1 MTKRANR
8 RLLQAALAFAA
19 VCALTVPSMTIRAD
33 KTAEAGGT
41 QTVLTAA
48 QEETQAAEQM
58 QDAQLAQ
65 SAEQTQ
71 DAAAVTLVTD
81 PVSDPEGFVLQLQNL
96 RDVQQIQL
104 EQVQSQISTLIQL
117 QEASV
122 IDAAQTELLGQLQV
136 LEQVQQEQLAQ
147 TDTQLQA
154 FQALAAA
161 EEELVTGPEIIFVGD
176 SRFVQMHNAV
186 GGGEYV
192 WIAKSSQGYKWFASE
207 AVPQI
212 DAAVGRGTK
221 IIINLGVNDVAN
233 VNAYAELVNRKAAE
247 WTEKGATVYYS
258 SVNPVE
264 NGKYVTKSMVSSFN
278 KKLQS
283 RLSPQVHWIDSY
295 SYLQG
300 TGYTLTDGLH
310 FSKGTYKNLYQ
321 YYLSVLGRV

>member
-1 MTKRANR
+1 MTKRVNR
-8 RLLQAALAFAA
+8 RLLQAALAFAG
-19 VCALTVPSMTIRAD
+19 VCVLTVPSMTIRAD

-41 QTVLTAA
+41 QTVLTAV
-48 QEETQAAEQM
+48 QEETQGAGQM
-58 QDAQLAQ
+58 QDAQLTQNAD
-65 SAEQTQ
+65 QTQ
-71 DAAAVTLVTD
+71 DAAAVTLMTD

-154 FQALAAA
+154 FQELAA

-176 SRFVQMHNAV
+176 SRFVQMHNSV

-221 IIINLGVNDVAN
+221 ILINLGVNDVAN

-283 RLSPQVHWIDSY
+283 RLSSQVHWIDSY

-300 TGYTLTDGLH
+300 SGYTLTDGLH

>member
-1 MTKRANR
+1 MTKRVNR
-8 RLLQAALAFAA
+8 RLLQAALAFAG
-19 VCALTVPSMTIRAD
+19 VCVLTVPSMTIRAD

-41 QTVLTAA
+41 QTVLTAV
-48 QEETQAAEQM
+48 QEETQGAGQM
-58 QDAQLAQ
+58 QDAQLTQNAD
-65 SAEQTQ
+65 QTQ
-71 DAAAVTLVTD
+71 DASAVTLMTD

-154 FQALAAA
+154 FQELAA

-176 SRFVQMHNAV
+176 SRFVQMHNSV

-221 IIINLGVNDVAN
+221 ILINLGVNDVAN

-283 RLSPQVHWIDSY
+283 RLSSQVHWIDSY

-300 TGYTLTDGLH
+300 SGYTLTDGLH

>member
-1 MTKRANR
+1 MTKRVNR
-8 RLLQAALAFAA
+8 RLLQAALAFAG
-19 VCALTVPSMTIRAD
+19 VCVLTVPSMTIRAD

-41 QTVLTAA
+41 QTVLTAV
-48 QEETQAAEQM
+48 QEETPGAGQM
-58 QDAQLAQ
+58 QDAQLTQNAD
-65 SAEQTQ
+65 QTQ
-71 DAAAVTLVTD
+71 DAAAVTLMTD

-154 FQALAAA
+154 FQELAA

-176 SRFVQMHNAV
+176 SRFVQMHNSV

-221 IIINLGVNDVAN
+221 ILINLGVNDVAN

-283 RLSPQVHWIDSY
+283 RLSSQVHWIDSY

-300 TGYTLTDGLH
+300 SGYTLTDGLH